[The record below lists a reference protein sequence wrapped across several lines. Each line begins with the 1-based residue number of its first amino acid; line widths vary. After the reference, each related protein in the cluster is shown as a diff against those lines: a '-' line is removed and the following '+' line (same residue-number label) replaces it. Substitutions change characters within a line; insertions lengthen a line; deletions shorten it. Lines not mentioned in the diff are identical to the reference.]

1 MGFEPTKVCK
11 NCQKGGARI
20 LALDGICWHIWIRPG
35 IDVALLQ
42 QNCLQAAHRW
52 EGAHERWPKSAGQIL
67 IQLGDWMIVICSG
80 NLRRQRKSTIIYIYK
95 YRFLGK
101 NMFYAFNI
109 YIYMHMCMHVYIY
122 IYPYRNSCS
131 LRLYLFGAFYEVV
144 SDLLLTWKNDA
155 YICDTILH
163 TVSCSL
169 ERVEM

>member
-80 NLRRQRKSTIIYIYK
+80 NLRRQRKSTIIYIYIYK
-95 YRFLGK
+95 YRFLEK

-109 YIYMHMCMHVYIY
+109 YICICACMCIY
-122 IYPYRNSCS
+122 ISIHI
-131 LRLYLFGAFYEVV
+131 EIVV
-144 SDLLLTWKNDA
+144 HYVSIFLGLSMRWFPIFCWPERMMPTSVIQC
-155 YICDTILH
+155 YIL
-163 TVSCSL
+163 
-169 ERVEM
+169 